1 LDLKKKYKRIIRQAY
16 FGGRCEIFGNPRVG
30 EKILHFDFSGMY
42 QNCMLEDLPYG
53 DFQLEPVSDNLIS
66 GAGFYHIG
74 ITYDEYLPIL
84 PVKEDKL
91 YFKSGEISG
100 WFWYE
105 EVLLALK
112 LHKTSR
118 LSVNFKLASK
128 SNGPILRDFIT
139 NLAKIRDQ
147 GGLKKEIGKLLINS
161 FYGRMG
167 VGDTINA
174 IELKKELKN
183 EKIYGIL
190 EDLYIVKREINKNS
204 KANVAIAAAI
214 TSKAR
219 IKLYAA
225 FGDVLRAG
233 GRLLYC
239 DTDSVIAAFDAR
251 ASVEN
256 LRLGTHLFFDT
267 TKDDTVIKDAVF
279 VNPKTYA
286 LLLQDGREI
295 IKIKGMQSSEISFAY
310 LKSSFFSN
318 TGTVEL
324 PTTFFFK
331 KNLDIGIMTQ
341 KKTLDLRS
349 YNKRL
354 WSDGLYETT
363 PHVSKAPYSH

>member
-1 LDLKKKYKRIIRQAY
+1 
-16 FGGRCEIFGNPRVG
+16 
-30 EKILHFDFSGMY
+30 
-42 QNCMLEDLPYG
+42 
-53 DFQLEPVSDNLIS
+53 
-66 GAGFYHIG
+66 
-74 ITYDEYLPIL
+74 
-84 PVKEDKL
+84 
-91 YFKSGEISG
+91 
-100 WFWYE
+100 
-105 EVLLALK
+105 
-112 LHKTSR
+112 
-118 LSVNFKLASK
+118 
-128 SNGPILRDFIT
+128 
-139 NLAKIRDQ
+139 
-147 GGLKKEIGKLLINS
+147 
-161 FYGRMG
+161 MG